1 MYKGIYLFILFLHL
15 DNVFVCFN
23 SYCKKLIMSPLL
35 DNFRLNTVFIVSLQ
49 RKVTKQ
55 IQGKI
60 LAN

>member
-1 MYKGIYLFILFLHL
+1 MTLVLVII
-15 DNVFVCFN
+15 NFVV
-23 SYCKKLIMSPLL
+23 IMSPLL